1 MIDLTNY
8 KILLYHYPYTTKE
21 LEIMIWDKMDTVD
34 SRFAVKLTIGGVN
47 DSGEYDD
54 TSWDLFFLE
63 PKLEEKIDL
72 MLDKY
77 ETQYVKTDY
86 TELLGQKREEFTE
99 EFMFKLLDFLNKGLE
114 ENRELPLNSN
124 SRSNSNTVSNVE
136 LNKNETTA
144 IITDSLAS
152 HISLKRHSSVGCLDS
167 STIKNKLTENA
178 LIYFF

>member
-8 KILLYHYPYTTKE
+8 KIILYHYPYTTKE
-21 LEIMIWDKMDTVD
+21 LEKMIWDKMDTVD

-99 EFMFKLLDFLNKGLE
+99 EFMFKLLDFLNKNITIDDVLDRILE
-114 ENRELPLNSN
+114 VGVEN
-124 SRSNSNTVSNVE
+124 
-136 LNKNETTA
+136 
-144 IITDSLAS
+144 IT
-152 HISLKRHSSVGCLDS
+152 IFEKFYLDQN
-167 STIKNKLTENA
+167 IEIRKK
-178 LIYFF
+178 

>member
-8 KILLYHYPYTTKE
+8 KIILYHYPYTTKE

-34 SRFAVKLTIGGVN
+34 SRFAVKLTLDGVN

-63 PKLEEKIDL
+63 PKLQEKIDL

-77 ETQYVKTDY
+77 DVQYVTTDY

-99 EFMFKLLDFLNKGLE
+99 EFMFKLLEFLNKNLTIDDVLDRILE
-114 ENRELPLNSN
+114 VGVEN
-124 SRSNSNTVSNVE
+124 
-136 LNKNETTA
+136 
-144 IITDSLAS
+144 IT
-152 HISLKRHSSVGCLDS
+152 IFEKFYLDQN
-167 STIKNKLTENA
+167 IEIRKK
-178 LIYFF
+178 

>member
-99 EFMFKLLDFLNKGLE
+99 EFMFKLLDFLNKNITIDDVLDRILE
-114 ENRELPLNSN
+114 VGVEN
-124 SRSNSNTVSNVE
+124 
-136 LNKNETTA
+136 
-144 IITDSLAS
+144 IT
-152 HISLKRHSSVGCLDS
+152 IFEKFYLDQN
-167 STIKNKLTENA
+167 IEIRK
-178 LIYFF
+178 I

>member
-8 KILLYHYPYTTKE
+8 KIILYHYPYTTKE

-99 EFMFKLLDFLNKGLE
+99 EFMFKLLEFLNKNLTIDDVLDRILE
-114 ENRELPLNSN
+114 VGVEN
-124 SRSNSNTVSNVE
+124 
-136 LNKNETTA
+136 
-144 IITDSLAS
+144 IT
-152 HISLKRHSSVGCLDS
+152 IFEKFYLDQN
-167 STIKNKLTENA
+167 IEIRKK
-178 LIYFF
+178 

>member
-8 KILLYHYPYTTKE
+8 KIILYHYPYTTKE
-21 LEIMIWDKMDTVD
+21 LEILIWDKMDTVD

-86 TELLGQKREEFTE
+86 TELLGQKIEEFTE
-99 EFMFKLLDFLNKGLE
+99 EFMFKLLDFLNKNITIDDVLDRILE
-114 ENRELPLNSN
+114 VGVEN
-124 SRSNSNTVSNVE
+124 
-136 LNKNETTA
+136 
-144 IITDSLAS
+144 IT
-152 HISLKRHSSVGCLDS
+152 IFEKFYLDQN
-167 STIKNKLTENA
+167 IEIRKK
-178 LIYFF
+178 

>member
-8 KILLYHYPYTTKE
+8 KIILYHYPYTTKE

-99 EFMFKLLDFLNKGLE
+99 EFMFKLLDFLNKNLTIDDVLDRILE
-114 ENRELPLNSN
+114 VGVEN
-124 SRSNSNTVSNVE
+124 
-136 LNKNETTA
+136 
-144 IITDSLAS
+144 IT
-152 HISLKRHSSVGCLDS
+152 IFEKFYLDQN
-167 STIKNKLTENA
+167 IEIRKK
-178 LIYFF
+178 

>member
-34 SRFAVKLTIGGVN
+34 SRFAVKLTIDGIN

-54 TSWDLFFLE
+54 TSWDIFFLE

-77 ETQYVKTDY
+77 EVQYVKTDY

-99 EFMFKLLDFLNKGLE
+99 EFMFKLLEFLNKNLTIDDVLDRILE
-114 ENRELPLNSN
+114 VGVEN
-124 SRSNSNTVSNVE
+124 
-136 LNKNETTA
+136 
-144 IITDSLAS
+144 IT
-152 HISLKRHSSVGCLDS
+152 IFEKFYLDQN
-167 STIKNKLTENA
+167 IEIRKK
-178 LIYFF
+178 

>member
-8 KILLYHYPYTTKE
+8 KIILYHYPYTTKE
-21 LEIMIWDKMDTVD
+21 LEKMIWDKMDTVD

-99 EFMFKLLDFLNKGLE
+99 EFMFKLLEFLNKNLTIDDVLDRILE
-114 ENRELPLNSN
+114 VGVEN
-124 SRSNSNTVSNVE
+124 
-136 LNKNETTA
+136 
-144 IITDSLAS
+144 IT
-152 HISLKRHSSVGCLDS
+152 IFEKYYLDQN
-167 STIKNKLTENA
+167 IEIRKK
-178 LIYFF
+178 

>member
-8 KILLYHYPYTTKE
+8 KIILYHYPYTTKE
-21 LEIMIWDKMDTVD
+21 LEKMIWDKMDTVD
-34 SRFAVKLTIGGVN
+34 SRWAVKLTIGGVN

-86 TELLGQKREEFTE
+86 TELLGQKKEEFTE
-99 EFMFKLLDFLNKGLE
+99 EFMFKLLKFLNKNLTIDDVLDRILVVGV
-114 ENRELPLNSN
+114 EN
-124 SRSNSNTVSNVE
+124 
-136 LNKNETTA
+136 
-144 IITDSLAS
+144 IT
-152 HISLKRHSSVGCLDS
+152 IFEKFYLDQN
-167 STIKNKLTENA
+167 IEIRKK
-178 LIYFF
+178 

>member
-1 MIDLTNY
+1 DLTNY

-99 EFMFKLLDFLNKGLE
+99 EFMFKLLEFLNKNLTIDDVLDRILE
-114 ENRELPLNSN
+114 VGVEN
-124 SRSNSNTVSNVE
+124 
-136 LNKNETTA
+136 
-144 IITDSLAS
+144 IT
-152 HISLKRHSSVGCLDS
+152 IFEKFYLDQN
-167 STIKNKLTENA
+167 IEIRKK
-178 LIYFF
+178 

>member
-8 KILLYHYPYTTKE
+8 KIILYHYPYTTKE
-21 LEIMIWDKMDTVD
+21 LEKMICDIMSTVH

-99 EFMFKLLDFLNKGLE
+99 EFMFKLLEFLNKNLTIDDVLDRILE
-114 ENRELPLNSN
+114 VGVEN
-124 SRSNSNTVSNVE
+124 
-136 LNKNETTA
+136 
-144 IITDSLAS
+144 IT
-152 HISLKRHSSVGCLDS
+152 IFEKFYLDQN
-167 STIKNKLTENA
+167 IEIRKK
-178 LIYFF
+178 

>member
-8 KILLYHYPYTTKE
+8 KIILYHYPYTTKE
-21 LEIMIWDKMDTVD
+21 LEKIIWDKMDTVD

-99 EFMFKLLDFLNKGLE
+99 EFMFKLLEFLNKNLTIDDVLDRILE
-114 ENRELPLNSN
+114 VGVEN
-124 SRSNSNTVSNVE
+124 
-136 LNKNETTA
+136 
-144 IITDSLAS
+144 IT
-152 HISLKRHSSVGCLDS
+152 IFEKFYLDQN
-167 STIKNKLTENA
+167 IEIRKK
-178 LIYFF
+178 

>member
-34 SRFAVKLTIGGVN
+34 SRFAVKLTIDGIN

-77 ETQYVKTDY
+77 EVQYVKTEY

-99 EFMFKLLDFLNKGLE
+99 EFMFKLLEFLNKNLTIDDVLDRILE
-114 ENRELPLNSN
+114 VGVEN
-124 SRSNSNTVSNVE
+124 
-136 LNKNETTA
+136 
-144 IITDSLAS
+144 IT
-152 HISLKRHSSVGCLDS
+152 IFEKFYLDQN
-167 STIKNKLTENA
+167 IEIRK
-178 LIYFF
+178 I

>member
-8 KILLYHYPYTTKE
+8 KIILYHYPYTTKE
-21 LEIMIWDKMDTVD
+21 LEKMIWDKMDTVD
-34 SRFAVKLTIGGVN
+34 SRFAVKLTIDGVN

-99 EFMFKLLDFLNKGLE
+99 EFMFKLLDFLNKNLTIDDVLDRILE
-114 ENRELPLNSN
+114 VGVEN
-124 SRSNSNTVSNVE
+124 
-136 LNKNETTA
+136 
-144 IITDSLAS
+144 IT
-152 HISLKRHSSVGCLDS
+152 IFEKFYLDQN
-167 STIKNKLTENA
+167 IEIRK
-178 LIYFF
+178 I

>member
-34 SRFAVKLTIGGVN
+34 SRFAVKLTIDGIN

-54 TSWDLFFLE
+54 TSWDIFFLE

-77 ETQYVKTDY
+77 EVQYVKTDY

-99 EFMFKLLDFLNKGLE
+99 EFMFKLLEFLNKNLTIDDVLDRILE
-114 ENRELPLNSN
+114 VGVEN
-124 SRSNSNTVSNVE
+124 
-136 LNKNETTA
+136 
-144 IITDSLAS
+144 IT
-152 HISLKRHSSVGCLDS
+152 IFEKFYLDQNIE
-167 STIKNKLTENA
+167 IKK
-178 LIYFF
+178 I

>member
-34 SRFAVKLTIGGVN
+34 SRFAVKLTIDGIN

-54 TSWDLFFLE
+54 TSWDIFFLE

-77 ETQYVKTDY
+77 EVQYVKTDY
-86 TELLGQKREEFTE
+86 TELLGQKKEEFTE
-99 EFMFKLLDFLNKGLE
+99 EFMFKLLEFLNKNLTIDDVLDRILE
-114 ENRELPLNSN
+114 VGVEN
-124 SRSNSNTVSNVE
+124 
-136 LNKNETTA
+136 
-144 IITDSLAS
+144 IT
-152 HISLKRHSSVGCLDS
+152 IFEKFYLDQN
-167 STIKNKLTENA
+167 IEIRK
-178 LIYFF
+178 I

>member
-8 KILLYHYPYTTKE
+8 KIILYHYPYTTKE
-21 LEIMIWDKMDTVD
+21 LEKIIWDKMDMVD

-54 TSWDLFFLE
+54 TSWDIFFLE

-86 TELLGQKREEFTE
+86 TTLLGQKKEEFTE
-99 EFMFKLLDFLNKGLE
+99 KFMFKLLEFLNKNLTIDDVLDRILE
-114 ENRELPLNSN
+114 VGVEN
-124 SRSNSNTVSNVE
+124 
-136 LNKNETTA
+136 
-144 IITDSLAS
+144 IT
-152 HISLKRHSSVGCLDS
+152 IFEKFYLDQN
-167 STIKNKLTENA
+167 IEIRKK
-178 LIYFF
+178 

>member
-8 KILLYHYPYTTKE
+8 KIILYHYPYTTKE
-21 LEIMIWDKMDTVD
+21 LEILIWDKMDTVD

-99 EFMFKLLDFLNKGLE
+99 EFMFKLLEFLNKNLTIDDVLDRILE
-114 ENRELPLNSN
+114 VGVEN
-124 SRSNSNTVSNVE
+124 
-136 LNKNETTA
+136 
-144 IITDSLAS
+144 IT
-152 HISLKRHSSVGCLDS
+152 IFEKFYLDQN
-167 STIKNKLTENA
+167 IEIRKK
-178 LIYFF
+178 

>member
-1 MIDLTNY
+1 
-8 KILLYHYPYTTKE
+8 
-21 LEIMIWDKMDTVD
+21 MIWDKMDTVD

-99 EFMFKLLDFLNKGLE
+99 EFMFKLLDFLNKNLTIDDVLDRILE
-114 ENRELPLNSN
+114 VGVEN
-124 SRSNSNTVSNVE
+124 
-136 LNKNETTA
+136 
-144 IITDSLAS
+144 IT
-152 HISLKRHSSVGCLDS
+152 IFEKYYLDQN
-167 STIKNKLTENA
+167 IEIRKK
-178 LIYFF
+178 

>member
-1 MIDLTNY
+1 
-8 KILLYHYPYTTKE
+8 
-21 LEIMIWDKMDTVD
+21 MIWDKMDTVD

-99 EFMFKLLDFLNKGLE
+99 EFMFKLLEFLNKNLTIDDVLDRILE
-114 ENRELPLNSN
+114 VGVEN
-124 SRSNSNTVSNVE
+124 
-136 LNKNETTA
+136 
-144 IITDSLAS
+144 IT
-152 HISLKRHSSVGCLDS
+152 IFEKFYLDQN
-167 STIKNKLTENA
+167 IEIRKK
-178 LIYFF
+178 